1 MVYYTKSRR
10 SNVIKQISEKIV
22 KIRIVIVAF
31 LVVSSLAYFW
41 QITSLSVR
49 GFKIKDLENS
59 IQQLKKDN
67 QKLELEATDKE
78 AMLNVEEKVKGLGL
92 VAVEKVDYLTVV
104 SPVVA
109 MR

>member
-10 SNVIKQISEKIV
+10 FNSFRQLLGKIIKF
-22 KIRIVIVAF
+22 RILIFAF
-31 LVVSSLAYFW
+31 LIISGLAYFW

-49 GFKIKDLENS
+49 GFKIKALENS

-67 QKLELEATDKE
+67 QKLELEVTGQE

-92 VAVEKVDYLTVV
+92 VAMEKVEYLTAV

-109 MR
+109 LR